1 MIRAVAAAAAVVFTA
16 CSDAPLGPGQSGTA
30 VARLIIAPDSI
41 ALPRTQ
47 SMQLVAIVLDAS
59 GNELDG
65 RDVAWS
71 SSDPTRVTVAST
83 GLITASEVGSSL
95 VRATSEG
102 KSDSVKIIVT
112 P

>member
-1 MIRAVAAAAAVVFTA
+1 MIRAVAAAAAVVLTA
-16 CSDAPLGPGQSGTA
+16 CSDAPLGPGQSGTT
-30 VARLIIAPDSI
+30 VARVIIAPDSI

-47 SMQLVAIVLDAS
+47 SMQLVAMVLDAS

-71 SSDPTRVTVAST
+71 SSDRTRVTVTST

-95 VRATSEG
+95 VRAVSEG

>member
-1 MIRAVAAAAAVVFTA
+1 MIRAAVAAAAVFFTA
-16 CSDAPLGPGQSGTA
+16 CSDSPSGPGQSGTP
-30 VARLIIAPDSI
+30 VARVIIAPDSI

-65 RDVAWS
+65 RDVDWS
-71 SSDPTRVTVAST
+71 SSDRTRVTVTST

-95 VRATSEG
+95 VRAVSEG
-102 KSDSVKIIVT
+102 RADSVKIIVT

>member
-1 MIRAVAAAAAVVFTA
+1 
-16 CSDAPLGPGQSGTA
+16 
-30 VARLIIAPDSI
+30 
-41 ALPRTQ
+41 
-47 SMQLVAIVLDAS
+47 MQLVAIVLDAS

-71 SSDPTRVTVAST
+71 SSDRTRVTVTST

-95 VRATSEG
+95 VRAVSEG